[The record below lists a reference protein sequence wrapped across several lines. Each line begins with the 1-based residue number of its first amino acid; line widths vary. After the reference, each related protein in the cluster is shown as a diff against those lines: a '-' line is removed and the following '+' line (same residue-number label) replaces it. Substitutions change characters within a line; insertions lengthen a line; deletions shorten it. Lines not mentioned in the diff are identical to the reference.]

1 VRTGLALYGE
11 DGRLRWYRSQN
22 FGAAARL
29 KRAIPALLREPGDL
43 ARLLLEGGGPLAQLW
58 RAEAERRDVVVTQ
71 VSAEDWRSVFLLP
84 REQRSAA
91 DAKRVAARLA
101 RVVIAWSGAP
111 RPTSLRH
118 DAAEAIL
125 VGLWGVLSAGW
136 LRRLPPEL
144 LRSMPP
150 MATRA

>member
-1 VRTGLALYGE
+1 VNL
-11 DGRLRWYRSQN
+11 
-22 FGAAARL
+22 
-29 KRAIPALLREPGDL
+29 
-43 ARLLLEGGGPLAQLW
+43 LAQRKPRIVIQTSPSSNEPASWPRCLPSILVCGP
-58 RAEAERRDVVVTQ
+58 A
-71 VSAEDWRSVFLLP
+71 SWRSVFLLP